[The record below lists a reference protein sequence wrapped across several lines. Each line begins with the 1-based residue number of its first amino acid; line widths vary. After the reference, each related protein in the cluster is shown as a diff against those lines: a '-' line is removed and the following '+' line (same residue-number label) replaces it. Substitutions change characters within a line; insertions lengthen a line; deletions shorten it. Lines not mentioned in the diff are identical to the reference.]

1 MSLCV
6 EIKTITSVPSQGF
19 GPDYVERLGPL
30 SALKDAILQSRD
42 LQVFDKE
49 HWIRLASYRCRVI
62 IRMFLIVRSRDVD
75 GRRASDEVTDI
86 YYQQTPACS
95 CASHR
100 MRSLAII
107 LASFRLASAN
117 FVNQGQVLSLN
128 GVSYYAGGVTVGQIG
143 TTNGSSLSLAAAQ
156 IPGQDL
162 FPLTIIEISSS
173 VPSGDEL
180 LNLTTTYDSSDDV
193 FQSAFLHAIYLRPS
207 TTNPTAGY
215 NGTTSLDSQLSRQ
228 GTSLVLSSKEIH
240 GLTSSVAT
248 GVTVLSLPRGPYF
261 VSVHTGNV
269 YKAYRL
275 YDDDHLA
282 FVQGVISDEEG
293 AFTTLPAVTE
303 NVMAKSIAVPSRLY
317 YTETEEQPLA
327 GLRLG
332 VKDIFHVKGVGTSGG
347 NRAYF
352 YLYGQQNKTAPAV
365 QRLIDLGAVLV
376 GKMGTVQFANGDRP
390 TADWVDLHA
399 PFNPRGDGYQ
409 DPSGSS
415 TGPGVGVGAYDWLDL
430 AVGSDTGGSMR
441 GPAGS
446 QGLFGNRPSTGAISL
461 EHVIPLSP
469 VSDTAG
475 MFARSGSLW
484 AKVTQAWYPDFA
496 SNYTS
501 YPTTLYRS
509 TARGGAWSGVNI
521 SEEATG
527 VIMSFV
533 QKLES
538 FLQANSTPAN
548 YTQLWSETHGEAP
561 ADVNEM
567 LYLTYG
573 VYVSHDQWQ
582 GLGKPF
588 FEDYAAK
595 FDGRQPYINP
605 GPLARWQW
613 GQAHSTEEVYA
624 QGLHNISIFRSWYE
638 TEGYGRHDPESC
650 SEGLY
655 IYPWSVGQ
663 PSYRD
668 VYIQPRTTP
677 PLGFDDS
684 SVPVM
689 AGAPEVVV
697 PIGEVPYNSTKSLH
711 TEYLPVTMALRMA
724 RGCDHHLANL
734 KQRESIALSITNLH
748 CSTFSTPAFFVHVN
762 FIKQEPKSDDGT
774 YFMAGKSHTSNSNR
788 IVALVRTSASRTKD
802 DLDALAAKIEDAWNG
817 AVKEPGEEAEFDEA
831 KRLLMVVF
839 TPMLAIREGG
849 MAIPDAGHEEAWL
862 KQQLPY
868 FKEMSEK
875 HGVKDFTDL
884 LEELKQM
891 ESLKGFLD

>member
-1 MSLCV
+1 
-6 EIKTITSVPSQGF
+6 
-19 GPDYVERLGPL
+19 
-30 SALKDAILQSRD
+30 
-42 LQVFDKE
+42 
-49 HWIRLASYRCRVI
+49 
-62 IRMFLIVRSRDVD
+62 
-75 GRRASDEVTDI
+75 
-86 YYQQTPACS
+86 
-95 CASHR
+95 
-100 MRSLAII
+100 MRSLAFI
-107 LASFRLASAN
+107 LASFRLVSAK

-128 GVSYYAGGVTVGQIG
+128 GVSYYAGGIAVGQVG
-143 TTNGSSLSLAAAQ
+143 TNGSGFSVLAAAQ
-156 IPGQDL
+156 TPGQDL
-162 FPLTIIEISSS
+162 VPLTIIETSRSIL
-173 VPSGDEL
+173 SGDEL
-180 LNLTTTYDSSDDV
+180 LNITATYDSTDDV
-193 FQSAFLHAIYLRPS
+193 FQPAFLQTVFLRPS
-207 TTNPTAGY
+207 TSNATVLY
-215 NGTTSLDSQLSRQ
+215 NGTTSLESQLLRQ
-228 GTSLVLSSKEIH
+228 GTSLILSSQKIH
-240 GLTSSVAT
+240 GLASSIAS
-248 GVTVLSLPRGPYF
+248 GVTDLSLPRGPYF
-261 VSVHTGNV
+261 VSVHTGNI
-269 YKAYRL
+269 YKAHRL

-282 FVQGVISDEEG
+282 FVQGVVSDEKG

-327 GLRLG
+327 GLRFG

-352 YLYGQQNKTAPAV
+352 YLYGRQNNTGPAV

-376 GKMGTVQFANGDRP
+376 GKMGTVQFANGDHP

-415 TGPGVGVGAYDWLDL
+415 TGPGAGVGAYDWLDL

-461 EHVIPLSP
+461 EHVIPLSF

-501 YPTTLYRS
+501 YPTTLYQS
-509 TARGGAWSGVNI
+509 AARGGAWSGGNV
-521 SEEATG
+521 SEEATS
-527 VIMSFV
+527 VIASFV
-533 QKLES
+533 GKLEG
-538 FLQANSTPAN
+538 FLQANSIPAN
-548 YTQLWSETHGEAP
+548 YTQLWGETHGEAP

-573 VYVSHDQWQ
+573 VYVSHDQWNE
-582 GLGKPF
+582 LGKPF

-613 GQAHSTEEVYA
+613 GQIHSTEEVYA
-624 QGLHNISIFRSWYE
+624 EGLRNISLFRSWYE
-638 TEGYGRHDPESC
+638 TDGYGRHDPKSC

-668 VYIQPRTTP
+668 VYLQARTTP

-734 KQRESIALSITNLH
+734 
-748 CSTFSTPAFFVHVN
+748 V
-762 FIKQEPKSDDGT
+762 SDLEKEGILRPVA
-774 YFMAGKSHTSNSNR
+774 AG
-788 IVALVRTSASRTKD
+788 SR
-802 DLDALAAKIEDAWNG
+802 LY
-817 AVKEPGEEAEFDEA
+817 P
-831 KRLLMVVF
+831 
-839 TPMLAIREGG
+839 
-849 MAIPDAGHEEAWL
+849 
-862 KQQLPY
+862 
-868 FKEMSEK
+868 
-875 HGVKDFTDL
+875 
-884 LEELKQM
+884 
-891 ESLKGFLD
+891 

>member
-1 MSLCV
+1 
-6 EIKTITSVPSQGF
+6 
-19 GPDYVERLGPL
+19 
-30 SALKDAILQSRD
+30 
-42 LQVFDKE
+42 
-49 HWIRLASYRCRVI
+49 
-62 IRMFLIVRSRDVD
+62 
-75 GRRASDEVTDI
+75 
-86 YYQQTPACS
+86 
-95 CASHR
+95 
-100 MRSLAII
+100 MRSLALS
-107 LASFRLASAN
+107 LAFFRLASAN
-117 FVNQGQVLSLN
+117 FLKQGQVLSLS
-128 GVSYYAGGVTVGQIG
+128 GVFYYAGGIAVGQIE
-143 TTNGSSLSLAAAQ
+143 TTNASSLALAAAQ

-162 FPLTIIEISSS
+162 FPLTVIETSSS
-173 VPSGDEL
+173 ILSGDEI
-180 LNLTTTYDSSDDV
+180 LNITTTYDSTDDV
-193 FQSAFLHAIYLRPS
+193 FQPAFLHAIYIRPS
-207 TTNPTAGY
+207 TYNATAGY
-215 NGTTSLDSQLSRQ
+215 NGTVSLHSQLSRQ
-228 GTSLVLSSKEIH
+228 GTSLVLSPKKIH
-240 GLTSSVAT
+240 GLTGSVAT
-248 GVTVLSLPRGPYF
+248 AVTVLSLPRGPYF

-317 YTETEEQPLA
+317 YTETEDKPLA
-327 GLRLG
+327 GLRFG

-352 YLYGQQNKTAPAV
+352 YLYGRQNNTAPAI

-376 GKMGTVQFANGDRP
+376 
-390 TADWVDLHA
+390 VDLHA

-415 TGPGVGVGAYDWLDL
+415 TGPGAGVGAYDWLDL

-501 YPTTLYRS
+501 YPTILYQS
-509 TARGGAWSGVNI
+509 TARGGAWSGGNV
-521 SEEATG
+521 SDEATN
-527 VIMSFV
+527 VITSFV
-533 QKLES
+533 GKLES

-582 GLGKPF
+582 ELGKPF
-588 FEDYAAK
+588 FEEYAAK

-605 GPLARWQW
+605 GPLARWEW
-613 GQAHSTEEVYA
+613 GQVHSTEEVYA
-624 QGLHNISIFRSWYE
+624 QGLHNISLFRSWYE

-668 VYIQPRTTP
+668 VYIQARTTP

-697 PIGEVPYNSTKSLH
+697 PIGEVPYNSTKSLY

-734 KQRESIALSITNLH
+734 RESIALSITNLH

-762 FIKQEPKSDDGT
+762 FIKQESKSDDGT

-802 DLDALAAKIEDAWNG
+802 DFDALAAKIEDAWNG
-817 AVKEPGEEAEFDEA
+817 AIKESGKEAEFDEA

-875 HGVKDFTDL
+875 HGIKDFTDL

-891 ESLKGFLD
+891 ESLKGLLN

>member
-1 MSLCV
+1 
-6 EIKTITSVPSQGF
+6 
-19 GPDYVERLGPL
+19 
-30 SALKDAILQSRD
+30 
-42 LQVFDKE
+42 
-49 HWIRLASYRCRVI
+49 
-62 IRMFLIVRSRDVD
+62 
-75 GRRASDEVTDI
+75 
-86 YYQQTPACS
+86 
-95 CASHR
+95 

-128 GVSYYAGGVTVGQIG
+128 GVSYYAGGVPVGQIG

-162 FPLTIIEISSS
+162 FPLTIIDTSSS

-207 TTNPTAGY
+207 TTNATAGY

-228 GTSLVLSSKEIH
+228 GTSLVLSPKEIH

-282 FVQGVISDEEG
+282 FVQGMISDEEG

-327 GLRLG
+327 GLRFG

-352 YLYGQQNKTAPAV
+352 YLYGRQNNTAPAV

-415 TGPGVGVGAYDWLDL
+415 TGPGAGVGAYDWLDL

-496 SNYTS
+496 SKYTS

-509 TARGGAWSGVNI
+509 TARGGAWSGGNV
-521 SEEATG
+521 SEEATD
-527 VIMSFV
+527 VITSFV
-533 QKLES
+533 QKLEG
-538 FLQANSTPAN
+538 FLQTNSTPAN

-588 FEDYAAK
+588 FEDYAVK

-613 GQAHSTEEVYA
+613 GQVHSTEEAYA

-655 IYPWSVGQ
+655 VYPWSVGQ
-663 PSYRD
+663 PAYRD

-711 TEYLPVTMALRMA
+711 TEHLPVTMALRMA

-734 KQRESIALSITNLH
+734 RESIALSITNLH

-802 DLDALAAKIEDAWNG
+802 DFDALAAKIEDAWNG
-817 AVKEPGEEAEFDEA
+817 AVKEPGKEADFDEA

-849 MAIPDAGHEEAWL
+849 C
-862 KQQLPY
+862 
-868 FKEMSEK
+868 
-875 HGVKDFTDL
+875 
-884 LEELKQM
+884 
-891 ESLKGFLD
+891 

>member
-1 MSLCV
+1 
-6 EIKTITSVPSQGF
+6 
-19 GPDYVERLGPL
+19 
-30 SALKDAILQSRD
+30 
-42 LQVFDKE
+42 
-49 HWIRLASYRCRVI
+49 
-62 IRMFLIVRSRDVD
+62 
-75 GRRASDEVTDI
+75 
-86 YYQQTPACS
+86 
-95 CASHR
+95 
-100 MRSLAII
+100 MRSFALI

-117 FVNQGQVLSLN
+117 YVNQGQVLSFN
-128 GVSYYAGGVTVGQIG
+128 GISYYAGGIAVGQIE
-143 TTNGSSLSLAAAQ
+143 TTNASSLSLAAAQ

-162 FPLTIIEISSS
+162 FPLTIIDTSSN

-180 LNLTTTYDSSDDV
+180 LNLTTAYDSSDDV

-207 TTNPTAGY
+207 TINAPARSNSTM
-215 NGTTSLDSQLSRQ
+215 SLDSQLSRQ

-240 GLTSSVAT
+240 GLKSSVVT
-248 GVTVLSLPRGPYF
+248 DVTVLSLPRGPYF

-282 FVQGVISDEEG
+282 FVQGVISDEGG

-327 GLRLG
+327 GLRFG

-352 YLYGQQNKTAPAV
+352 YLYGRQNKTAPAV

-376 GKMGTVQFANGDRP
+376 
-390 TADWVDLHA
+390 VDLHA

-415 TGPGVGVGAYDWLDL
+415 TGPGAGVGAYDWLDL

-461 EHVIPLSP
+461 VDVIPLSP

-509 TARGGAWSGVNI
+509 TARGGAWSGGNV
-521 SEEATG
+521 SEDATK
-527 VIMSFV
+527 VITGFV
-533 QKLES
+533 GKLES
-538 FLQANSTPAN
+538 FLQAKSTPAN

-582 GLGKPF
+582 ELGKPF

-613 GQAHSTEEVYA
+613 GQVHSTEEVYA
-624 QGLHNISIFRSWYE
+624 QGLHNISLFRSWYE
-638 TEGYGRHDPESC
+638 TEGFGRHDPESC

-668 VYIQPRTTP
+668 VYIQARTTP

-734 KQRESIALSITNLH
+734 RESIALSITNLH

-802 DLDALAAKIEDAWNG
+802 DFDALAAKIEDAWNG
-817 AVKEPGEEAEFDEA
+817 AVKEPGKEAEFDEA

-891 ESLKGFLD
+891 ESPSGLLI